1 MINFKTTSSHSPFN
15 VSKKLLCACA
25 IYFTVF
31 NVSGQSQLQGSHSF
45 EYAYYSVTGVSGLDS
60 IKSVVSRTAREH
72 EMTTDALTSTSYKWK
87 HLQAPAEKNGICTP
101 SQVELKAHTVITLP
115 RLVNA
120 KLTKDEL
127 AVWAKSLKNLLS
139 HENLHYA
146 NHQQAFLEITQE
158 ANSFEAPCNGFR
170 AAFSKAMK
178 VVIHGHIE
186 TDEAIDKKQST
197 SS

>member
-1 MINFKTTSSHSPFN
+1 
-15 VSKKLLCACA
+15 
-25 IYFTVF
+25 
-31 NVSGQSQLQGSHSF
+31 
-45 EYAYYSVTGVSGLDS
+45 
-60 IKSVVSRTAREH
+60 
-72 EMTTDALTSTSYKWK
+72 MTTDALTSTSYKWK